1 LLSLTR
7 SFHFATSG
15 ADMQTPTSDD
25 LGLSPGGDGAS
36 QAQSRVAETGHKV
49 AAAIDD
55 RRDAV
60 ARGIDSA
67 ASTLREKAGSLPGG
81 EKVAR
86 AAYTAADAMETAAGY
101 VRDQDLKA
109 ILSDLQQTVKKHPG
123 ATLLAAAAVGFLI
136 ARSFSRH

>member
-1 LLSLTR
+1 
-7 SFHFATSG
+7 
-15 ADMQTPTSDD
+15 MQTPTSSDPE
-25 LGLSPGGDGAS
+25 SPLGGDGVS
-36 QAQSRVAETGHKV
+36 QATSRVADISHKA

-55 RRDAV
+55 KRDAV

-67 ASTLREKAGSLPGG
+67 ASTLREKAGDLPGG

-109 ILSDLQQTVKKHPG
+109 ILSDLRQTVKQHPG

-136 ARSFSRH
+136 ARSFSRN